1 VQQNTTGACRR
12 PLLLLATATVTVTV
26 TVLLAAGTMAHAA
39 PPDLKSVRKLCQ
51 TGHYEDCV
59 AAAQQALG
67 AGAWTEEWHLLLI
80 HGLSA
85 LGRTD
90 SAASAA
96 ETLEARYMDSLSA
109 LLALHDVRRATGDR
123 RAADTLE
130 RMRKLFTT
138 PGARL
143 QRADELV
150 VAGQVALRLGDEPR
164 AVLETYFDPAA
175 KKDPSY
181 RDTYLAAGTLALDK
195 HDDALA
201 AQWFRQGMAKLGPDA
216 DLQLGLA
223 RSFQH
228 SDTKAMVRAL
238 DGALKMN
245 PRLVPALLL
254 RAEHAVDGEDFAG
267 AHRALEAARAVDPNH
282 PLAWAFEAVLAHLR
296 NDPAGETRARERAL
310 LRWAAN
316 PEVDV
321 LIGRK
326 LSEKYRFA
334 EGAAYQRRALK
345 FDPSWVP
352 AKMALASDLLR
363 LGRESEGWA
372 LVDEVRARDGYDV
385 VAFNLA
391 GLRGHLDKMS
401 TLKSPDFLVRMDPRD
416 AAVWGDAAVE
426 LLREARATVDR
437 KYGAT
442 PVRPVTVEIFAD
454 QSDFA
459 VRTFGL
465 PGGAAYLGVCFGP
478 LITMNSP
485 SGNSG
490 STANWKAVLWH
501 EYTHVV
507 TLGLTHN
514 KMPRWLSEGIS
525 VYEEGRRD
533 PSWGQGM
540 TPRFR
545 DMILGGELTPV
556 GKLSAAFL
564 EAKDGDH
571 LMFAYYQSSLLV
583 ELVVEKYG
591 FAALKAVLHDLAS
604 GTDVN
609 QALAARVAP
618 LPELERAFEAFAKG
632 RATALGHDAD
642 WTRPDPLPA
651 KGDPVAV
658 RRWLDKHPKSVWA
671 LREEADRL
679 IAAQQWAPAKAM
691 LERLLAVDPDERGG
705 DSAYLLLANVQRKLN
720 EPAAEAKTLDRLA
733 TLSGDAQPAFAR
745 LVELAQEAR
754 DWPAL
759 ARNAERLLAVNPMSA
774 TGYRGLARSL
784 EERGGNESRAADA
797 YRTVLRLDPAD
808 PADIHLRL
816 ARLLR
821 RRDPRAARRHVLDAL
836 SEAPRFREAHR
847 LLLEMHGEAP

>member
-1 VQQNTTGACRR
+1 L
-12 PLLLLATATVTVTV
+12 PLSVTAGVLAGVM
-26 TVLLAAGTMAHAA
+26 VLAVAGPARAAA
-39 PPDLKSVRKLCQ
+39 DLKSVRKLCQ

-80 HGLSA
+80 QGLTA
-85 LGRTD
+85 LGRMD
-90 SAASAA
+90 SAATAA

-109 LLALHDVRRATGDR
+109 LLALYDVRRATGDR
-123 RAADTLE
+123 RAPETLE
-130 RMRKLFTT
+130 RLRKLFST
-138 PGARL
+138 PGAKL
-143 QRADELV
+143 ERADELV
-150 VAGQVALRLGDEPR
+150 VAGRVALRLGDEAR
-164 AVLETYFDPAA
+164 AVLETYFNPAA

-181 RDTYLAAGTLALDK
+181 RDTYLAAGALALDK

-201 AQWFRQGMAKLGPDA
+201 AQWYRQGMAKLGPDA
-216 DLQLGLA
+216 ELQLGLA
-223 RSFQH
+223 RAFQH
-228 SDTKAMVRAL
+228 GDRKAMVRAL
-238 DGALKMN
+238 DAALKMN

-254 RAEHAVDGEDFAG
+254 RAEHAIDGEDHSG

-296 NDPAGETRARERAL
+296 NDPTGEARARERAL
-310 LRWAAN
+310 VRWAGN

-334 EGAAYQRRALK
+334 EGSAYQRRALK
-345 FDPSWVP
+345 LDPGSVP

-363 LGRESEGWA
+363 LGKESEGWA

-391 GLRGHLDKMS
+391 GLRGHLDKMT
-401 TLKSPDFLVRMDPRD
+401 TLKSADFLVRMDPRD
-416 AAVWGDAAVE
+416 AAVWSDAALE

-454 QSDFA
+454 QADFA

-485 SGNSG
+485 SGNNG

-545 DMILGGELTPV
+545 EMILGGELTPV
-556 GKLSAAFL
+556 GKLSGAFL
-564 EAKDGDH
+564 DPKDGEH
-571 LMFAYYQSSLLV
+571 LMFAYYQSSLVV
-583 ELVVEKYG
+583 ELVVEKFG
-591 FAALKAVLHDLAS
+591 FAALKAVLRELAA
-604 GTDVN
+604 GTEIN
-609 QALAARVAP
+609 QALAAHVAP
-618 LPELERAFEAFAKG
+618 LPELERAFEAFARG
-632 RATALGHDAD
+632 RASAFGHDAD
-642 WTRPDPLPA
+642 WTRPDPLAA
-651 KGDPVAV
+651 KGDLAAM

-671 LREEADRL
+671 LREESERL
-679 IAAQQWAPAKAM
+679 VAAQQWAPARAM
-691 LERLLAVDPDERGG
+691 LERLLAVDPEERGG
-705 DSAYLLLANVQRKLN
+705 DSAYLMLANVHRKLGQ
-720 EPAAEAKTLDRLA
+720 PADEARVLERLA
-733 TLSGDAQPAFAR
+733 ALSGDAQPAYAR
-745 LVELAQEAR
+745 LVELGLEAR

-759 ARNAERLLAVNPMSA
+759 SRNAERLLAVNPMSA
-774 TGYRGLARSL
+774 SAYRGLGRAL
-784 EERGGNESRAADA
+784 EERGGNETRAAEA
-797 YRTVLRLDPAD
+797 YRTVLRLEPPDPAD
-808 PADIHLRL
+808 VHLRL

-821 RRDPRAARRHVLDAL
+821 KRDPRAARRHVLDAL
-836 SEAPRFREAHR
+836 SEAPRFRDAHR